1 MSYLQNLHFGA
12 GKQVFQKAKLL
23 RKSMTPAEKQL
34 WSLLQNRKLL
44 GFKFRRQHPISN
56 YIADFYCHELKLIIE
71 LDGGIHNEIGQ
82 AEYDEGR
89 TYVLQEFGIRV
100 LRINND
106 ELWKNEDYVLDRIES
121 EIRNLT
127 TPPQPSP

>member
-1 MSYLQNLHFGA
+1 
-12 GKQVFQKAKLL
+12 
-23 RKSMTPAEKQL
+23 MTPAEKQL
-34 WSLLQNRKLL
+34 WSLLQNSKLL
-44 GFKFRRQHPISN
+44 GCKFRRQHPISH